1 MGESMSRRLKLQLGG
16 DADMEDRAFPN
27 PFPDYEAAAE
37 RQAEEPPCSR
47 TPLSPEEL
55 GLPFHSDG
63 KVSRRHAAKPV
74 KHQARRGG
82 AGAPAMVESNCR
94 PLVGPTSPAGAA
106 RTSRSRVV
114 WVTA

>member
-1 MGESMSRRLKLQLGG
+1 MGETMSRRLKLQLGG

-63 KVSRRHAAKPV
+63 KVSR
-74 KHQARRGG
+74 G
-82 AGAPAMVESNCR
+82 
-94 PLVGPTSPAGAA
+94 
-106 RTSRSRVV
+106 
-114 WVTA
+114 